1 MASRMLREIYNFK
14 RNFDECMTRRLFRET
29 NIFHFLTFHIFVIK
43 IKNKILKT
51 TQN

>member
-1 MASRMLREIYNFK
+1 MLREMYNFK
-14 RNFDECMTRRLFRET
+14 RNFDECRLDLYLEKK

-51 TQN
+51 TQNYN